1 MALDFRNMKKLSI
14 AGIELKELLINGY
27 KIWSS
32 VTNWIAKS
40 INADGTPYRGAN
52 GEIGYKT
59 DTRLISSNGVESAS
73 ATTDVTGFIP
83 CVPKDKFYISQGLMP
98 GDNNARVAVVL
109 YDSSFAFLAYSNV
122 KGLVTNKNAT
132 QLINEGLS
140 FYSDDTLH
148 TVTPYCLRYYH
159 GSSVVN
165 KTAYVRFCTYP
176 ITAAACISK
185 NEPL

>member
-40 INADGTPYRGAN
+40 INADGTPYRGTN

-59 DTRLISSNGVESAS
+59 GTMLRMSNGEETTSL
-73 ATTDVTGFIP
+73 TTDVTGFIP
-83 CVPKDKFYISQGLMP
+83 CEPKDKFYISQGLMP
-98 GDNNARVAVVL
+98 GDNNSRVSVVL
-109 YDSSFAFLAYSNV
+109 YDSSFAFLCYGTV
-122 KGLVTNKNAT
+122 KHMISNKNVS
-132 QLINEGLS
+132 QLVNEGLS
-140 FYSDDTLH
+140 FHSDDTLH

-159 GSSVVN
+159 GSTVVN
-165 KTAYVRFCTYP
+165 KTAYVRFGTYP
-176 ITAAACISK
+176 ITAAACITK
-185 NEPL
+185 NESL